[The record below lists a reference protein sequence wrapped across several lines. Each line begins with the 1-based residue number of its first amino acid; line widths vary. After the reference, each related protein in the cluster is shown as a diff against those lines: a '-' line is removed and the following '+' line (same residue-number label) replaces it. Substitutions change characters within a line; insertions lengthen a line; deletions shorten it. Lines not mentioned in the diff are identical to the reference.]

1 MSASWIATNE
11 LVGFVKLA
19 IISVSNVPTGELLP
33 SGLLPV
39 VGETVLQRQIA
50 AALTLGTQK
59 IILASTKILAPL
71 IVSEAILK
79 RNDVDISVICRP
91 TELMR
96 SFTSS
101 DEVIVFADG
110 ALPDPAALKS
120 LSSGKGEYI
129 ITYPNSSDYSEFE
142 LIDSSDRWAGV
153 MKINARRLLAVSDLP
168 NDWDMASTLLRLAIQ
183 SGAERL
189 HLNSTIWGTGA
200 VVQLTD
206 YSQINRF
213 EHKLL
218 AQEQTKNINFLSRF
232 VLQPLIR
239 YVIGKLWQKPKLID
253 YILVPV
259 IGLPVLALLTAY
271 KGWVVPTLMLLL
283 LSEITAVMLLRLDSF
298 ASKSLRSAQLHIFER
313 WLMIFSLALLIYSVE
328 LEPFSRLIILT
339 MLAINTVMLEKFDTF
354 GKCDKVRPD
363 VILILAFLIVG
374 AVFGQFLTT
383 IYLSALI
390 SASYVFFAFS
400 KNQKA

>member
-1 MSASWIATNE
+1 MSASWIAINE

-110 ALPDPAALKS
+110 ALPDPTTLKS
-120 LSSGKGEYI
+120 LSSGIGEYI
-129 ITYPNSSDYSEFE
+129 VTYPNSDEYSEFE
-142 LIDSSDRWAGV
+142 LIDSRDRWTGI
-153 MKINARRLLAVSDLP
+153 MKINADRLFAVTDLP

-183 SGAERL
+183 SDVERVQ
-189 HLNSTIWGTGA
+189 LNSAIWGTGV

-206 YSQINRF
+206 CSQINLF
-213 EHKLL
+213 EHKQL
-218 AQEQTKNINFLSRF
+218 AQERTKNVNFLSRF
-232 VLQPLIR
+232 ALQPIIR

-253 YILVPV
+253 YISVPL

-271 KGWVVPTLMLLL
+271 KGWVVPTLLLLL
-283 LSEITAVMLLRLDSF
+283 LSEIAAVLLLRLDSF
-298 ASKSLRSAQLHIFER
+298 ASKSLRSAPLNIFVR
-313 WLMIFSLALLIYSVE
+313 GLMIFSLGLLIYSVE
-328 LEPFSRLIILT
+328 LEPFSEIIILL
-339 MLAINTVMLEKFDTF
+339 MLALNTVMLEKTDTF
-354 GKCDKVRPD
+354 GKWDKVRPD
-363 VILILAFLIVG
+363 VMIILGFLIAG
-374 AVFGQFLTT
+374 AVFGQFITAM
-383 IYLSALI
+383 YLSALI